1 MVQPIAVARFDFL
14 INLWEESPA
23 FVQVILFLLIWLILW
38 LPIAIAIGK
47 WVKWQPFQPVTSQQK
62 LPLLAS
68 LYSLAP
74 FLLWGFI
81 AVENS
86 SFEKNGLSWAMPFFI
101 SFAQGLGFGVM
112 GITILVGLQVG
123 LGWRVRSNSLALFT
137 ENSTESLADSS
148 TESDLDNQSL
158 LNDAFHNPS
167 QDQFAASSKSSN
179 LAPSVNNSPP
189 PQFRTIVIPLFLL
202 ASWIGLTEELIFRGF
217 MQTHLQADL
226 TAGWAA
232 AIASVIFAISHVLWE
247 GRQQV
252 PQLPGLWLMGMVL
265 VAARWADDG
274 SIGLAWG
281 LHSGWIWSLACLD
294 TAQIYQLTGKGPAW
308 LTGTLEQPLFG
319 LMPLVLLLG
328 TGVSLWA
335 VFGL

>member
-1 MVQPIAVARFDFL
+1 MAKFDFL

-23 FVQVILFLLIWLILW
+23 FAQVILFLLIWLIIW

-47 WVKWQPFQPVTSQQK
+47 WVKWQPLQPITPQQK

-68 LYSLAP
+68 LYLLAP

-81 AVENS
+81 AIENS
-86 SFEKNGLSWAMPFFI
+86 SFEQNGLSWTTPFFV
-101 SFAQGLGFGVM
+101 SFAQGLGFGVI

-123 LGWRVRSNSLALFT
+123 LGWRVRSNSFALFT
-137 ENSTESLADSS
+137 ENPTESLADCS
-148 TESDLDNQSL
+148 TESDRDDQSPLDESC
-158 LNDAFHNPS
+158 HNPS
-167 QDQFAASSKSSN
+167 QDRSAASSKSSN
-179 LAPSVNNSPP
+179 LAPLVNHSPP
-189 PQFRTIVIPLFLL
+189 PQLRTIIVPLFLL

-217 MQTHLQADL
+217 MQTQLQADI

-252 PQLPGLWLMGMVL
+252 PQLPGLWLMGLVL
-265 VAARWADDG
+265 VAARWVDGG

-294 TAQIYQLTGKGPAW
+294 TAQLYQLTGKGPVW

-319 LMPLVLLLG
+319 LMPLALLLG
-328 TGVSLWA
+328 TGISLW
-335 VFGL
+335 VIFGL

>member
-1 MVQPIAVARFDFL
+1 MIQPVAVAKFDCL
-14 INLWEESPA
+14 INLWEESPT
-23 FVQVILFLLIWLILW
+23 FVQVILFLLIWLIVW

-47 WVKWQPFQPVTSQQK
+47 WVKWQPFQPVTPQQK

-68 LYSLAP
+68 LYILAP

-81 AVENS
+81 AIEDS
-86 SFEKNGLSWAMPFFI
+86 SFQKNGLRWTTSFFA
-101 SFAQGLGFGVM
+101 SFAQGLGLSLI

-123 LGWRVRSNSLALFT
+123 LGWRVHSNSFALFT
-137 ENSTESLADSS
+137 EKTTESLADRSI
-148 TESDLDNQSL
+148 ESDLDNQS
-158 LNDAFHNPS
+158 PS
-167 QDQFAASSKSSN
+167 DESLHSSLPDRFAASSKSSN
-179 LAPSVNNSPP
+179 LASLANNSPP
-189 PQFRTIVIPLFLL
+189 PPLRTIIIPLFLL

-217 MQTHLQADL
+217 MQTQLEADV

-265 VAARWADDG
+265 VAARWAEGG

-294 TAQIYQLTGKGPAW
+294 TAQLYQLTGKGPAW

-319 LMPLVLLLG
+319 LMPLALLLG

-335 VFGL
+335 IFGL